1 MKILIAAALLCTGIA
16 SAEGPADRTAIE
28 TVINSL
34 KTAAPVSTL
43 FTADAD
49 SDLAQLKA
57 VDSAMADSAKQPW
70 SEKMTPRLL
79 IDSVRF
85 LTPDIALV
93 QAAETQIGSVMVRRV
108 PVQFVMK
115 KETGGWKIASLK
127 LLSAS
132 GLV

>member
-34 KTAAPVSTL
+34 KTAKPVSTL

-49 SDLAQLKA
+49 SDLAQLNA
-57 VDSAMADSAKQPW
+57 ADRAMADAARQPW

-93 QAAETQIGSVMVRRV
+93 QAAETQISSVMTRRI
-108 PVQFVMK
+108 PVQLVMK
-115 KETGGWKIASLK
+115 KEPGGWKIASLK
-127 LLSAS
+127 MLSVS
-132 GLV
+132 GVV